1 MLVKPIRADLELVN
15 TKLKVDKVV
24 NIKNIMRRTIF

>member
-15 TKLKVDKVV
+15 TKLKVDKAV
-24 NIKNIMRRTIF
+24 NMKKNILS